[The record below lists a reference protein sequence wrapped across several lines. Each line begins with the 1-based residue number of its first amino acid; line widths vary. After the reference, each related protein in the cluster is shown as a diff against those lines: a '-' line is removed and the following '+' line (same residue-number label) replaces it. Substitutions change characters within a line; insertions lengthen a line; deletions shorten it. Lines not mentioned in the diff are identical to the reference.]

1 MEKYQLEKLVSGIR
15 SFSDTETG
23 LFSRGITPGGGWGV
37 EKRLEFAR
45 SLSDGGLLDFITD
58 EMEISGI
65 DPERVYFEIT
75 ETAAISH
82 LDHAMR
88 LIGALRQFGCRFVLD
103 DFGRGLS
110 SFAYLRDLKVDLLK
124 IDGEFVRGLAGDTIH
139 RAMVAS
145 IHQVGRVMGLST
157 IAEGVEDLET
167 FETLGEMGL
176 DYAQGYFIHRPEALI
191 HDR

>member
-1 MEKYQLEKLVSGIR
+1 MTRPLVDG
-15 SFSDTETG
+15 
-23 LFSRGITPGGGWGV
+23 
-37 EKRLEFAR
+37 AR
-45 SLSDGGLLDFITD
+45 RIVVKVGSSSLTTAEG
-58 EMEISGI
+58 GI

-157 IAEGVEDLET
+157 IAEVS
-167 FETLGEMGL
+167 
-176 DYAQGYFIHRPEALI
+176 
-191 HDR
+191 